1 MLDQEQIEAP
11 QFSDSREQ
19 TLRLETVALAAP
31 RTAVVIT
38 PLTFGAAMMRMAQV
52 RRNKRR

>member
-11 QFSDSREQ
+11 QFSESSEQ
-19 TLRLETVALAAP
+19 TLRPEAIALAAP
-31 RTAVVIT
+31 RTAMVMT
-38 PLTFGAAMMRMAQV
+38 PLTLGAAMMRMAQV